1 MYEFYDTYWVL
12 ELIKYI
18 PHANNHSLLSD
29 SLMPTYSPPVSVPGS
44 PSLTALLQTLGNP
57 PWGLMAQGQGSE
69 TLLSAVYGAPTVFR
83 AAGNERSR
91 ENVHI
96 SHGDRGHAAQR
107 W

>member
-1 MYEFYDTYWVL
+1 ML

-18 PHANNHSLLSD
+18 PHANNHFLLSD
-29 SLMPTYSPPVSVPGS
+29 SLTPTYSPPVSVPGS

-57 PWGLMAQGQGSE
+57 PWGLVALGQGSE
-69 TLLSAVYGAPTVFR
+69 TLLSAIDGVPTVFR

-96 SHGDRGHAAQR
+96 SHGDWGHTAQQ